1 VPDPFVA
8 LKLKLAAD
16 DQAIRAL
23 YGTGLI
29 SLENQSI
36 LLERLK
42 AGDVIPAGGISA
54 MPSMHNAI
62 AILAACAALE
72 INRILGWLLVL
83 FAALIFIGSIHLGW
97 HYALDGVVAAIVSI
111 GLWISSAALLRRYER
126 RSQQRPNDPGNGR
139 RASDQQPP
147 ADDSPV
153 CACSSVSA

>member
-1 VPDPFVA
+1 
-8 LKLKLAAD
+8 
-16 DQAIRAL
+16 
-23 YGTGLI
+23 
-29 SLENQSI
+29 
-36 LLERLK
+36 
-42 AGDVIPAGGISA
+42 
-54 MPSMHNAI
+54 MHNAI